1 MNSKNLFLKKGITL
15 ASLAKNIKTN
25 TIYLSETIK
34 THKGKNF
41 ATYLNDLRI
50 NFALNR
56 LIKDKKF
63 QAYKVPVIAEEL
75 DYNNAEA
82 FSLAFKK
89 KMGTSLSIDTK
100 EIEKSFNT

>member
-1 MNSKNLFLKKGITL
+1 M
-15 ASLAKNIKTN
+15 KTN
-25 TIYLSETIK
+25 TNYLSETIN

-50 NFALNR
+50 DFALNR

-63 QAYKVPVIAEEL
+63 RAYKVPVIAEEL
-75 DYNNAEA
+75 GYNNAQA

-89 KMGTSLSIDTK
+89 KNGY
-100 EIEKSFNT
+100 